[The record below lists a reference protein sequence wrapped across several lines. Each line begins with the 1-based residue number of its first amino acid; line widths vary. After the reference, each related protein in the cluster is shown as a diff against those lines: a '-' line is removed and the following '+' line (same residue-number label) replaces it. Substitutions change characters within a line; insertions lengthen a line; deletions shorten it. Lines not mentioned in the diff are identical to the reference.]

1 MVGSRLQSVPA
12 DMLRTFVQSRETMD
26 DFDLQDVMSPLST
39 LLCFDYSHMSVGVT
53 FIPKQ
58 LGVELTMSRADVTIA
73 EDADI
78 NSH

>member
-1 MVGSRLQSVPA
+1 MSLSVKMYVVSFNLQG
-12 DMLRTFVQSRETMD
+12 
-26 DFDLQDVMSPLST
+26 FDH
-39 LLCFDYSHMSVGVT
+39 SHLSVGVT

-58 LGVELTMSRADVTIA
+58 LGVELTMSRADVTSA

>member
-1 MVGSRLQSVPA
+1 
-12 DMLRTFVQSRETMD
+12 
-26 DFDLQDVMSPLST
+26 MSPLST

-58 LGVELTMSRADVTIA
+58 LGVELTMSRADVTSA